1 MSSCFLKIIAII
13 AMTID
18 HAAKIIGQSGL
29 MQIFPRMPLS
39 TSYLIVN
46 LMEAIGRIA
55 FPLYTFMI
63 TEGFFKSRSVPKYIG
78 RMALFAI
85 ISEPVFYCAFN
96 LNTGSLYSFLENL
109 SRLHLTNVYFTL
121 TLGLTA
127 IYFYQRINRK
137 AGKPLLLF
145 SPFLLLMILFAGYI
159 KCDYGIAGI
168 ILIFALHLSKKK
180 WQKVTVL
187 CFWAVGVYLFG
198 QAFNGLTFAWTQI
211 TEFSIAN
218 CLFAI
223 FPCVLIWLYNGR
235 RGYPLKWS
243 FYIYYPAHLIVL
255 SVIAVIL
262 I

>member
-1 MSSCFLKIIAII
+1 
-13 AMTID
+13 
-18 HAAKIIGQSGL
+18 
-29 MQIFPRMPLS
+29 
-39 TSYLIVN
+39 
-46 LMEAIGRIA
+46 
-55 FPLYTFMI
+55 
-63 TEGFFKSRSVPKYIG
+63 
-78 RMALFAI
+78 MALFAI

-109 SRLHLTNVYFTL
+109 ARLHLTNVYFTL
-121 TLGLTA
+121 TLGLAA

-137 AGKPLLLF
+137 TGKPLLLF